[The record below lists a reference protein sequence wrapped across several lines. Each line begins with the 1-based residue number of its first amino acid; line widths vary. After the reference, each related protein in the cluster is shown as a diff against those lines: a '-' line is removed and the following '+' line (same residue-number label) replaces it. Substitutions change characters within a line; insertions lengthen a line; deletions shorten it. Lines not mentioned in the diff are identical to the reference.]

1 MSLETSDF
9 LQADDINKV
18 FQVVEAVA
26 SGSTSD
32 EDIENYL
39 GLNSGSRQGRYY
51 RLAAEKLGFIQ
62 NNDNLAVLT
71 QRGQTFYNASLTGRT
86 NEARSL
92 IASSPVFANVINH
105 FRNQNPINR
114 NDLYDYFLSI
124 YPGASTTA
132 QRRFSTFE
140 KYMAYLNLQII

>member
-1 MSLETSDF
+1 
-9 LQADDINKV
+9 
-18 FQVVEAVA
+18 
-26 SGSTSD
+26 
-32 EDIENYL
+32 
-39 GLNSGSRQGRYY
+39 
-51 RLAAEKLGFIQ
+51 LAAEKLGFIQ

-71 QRGQTFYNASLTGRT
+71 QKGQTFYNASLTGRT

-105 FRNQNPINR
+105 FWNQNPINR

>member
-18 FQVVEAVA
+18 FQVVDAVA

-51 RLAAEKLGFIQ
+51 RLAAEKLGLIINFA
-62 NNDNLAVLT
+62 N
-71 QRGQTFYNASLTGRT
+71 NASLTPTGQ
-86 NEARSL
+86 L
-92 IASSPVFANVINH
+92 
-105 FRNQNPINR
+105 FRR
-114 NDLYDYFLSI
+114 VC
-124 YPGASTTA
+124 
-132 QRRFSTFE
+132 
-140 KYMAYLNLQII
+140 

>member
-18 FQVVEAVA
+18 FQVVDAVA

-51 RLAAEKLGFIQ
+51 RLAAEKLGLIINFA
-62 NNDNLAVLT
+62 N
-71 QRGQTFYNASLTGRT
+71 NASLT
-86 NEARSL
+86 
-92 IASSPVFANVINH
+92 
-105 FRNQNPINR
+105 PI
-114 NDLYDYFLSI
+114 LL
-124 YPGASTTA
+124 
-132 QRRFSTFE
+132 
-140 KYMAYLNLQII
+140 